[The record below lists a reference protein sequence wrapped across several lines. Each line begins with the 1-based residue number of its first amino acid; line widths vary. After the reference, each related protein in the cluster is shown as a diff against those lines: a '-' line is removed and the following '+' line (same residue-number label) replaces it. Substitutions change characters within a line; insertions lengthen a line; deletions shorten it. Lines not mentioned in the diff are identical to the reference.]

1 MRFPR
6 PFPTDREAPVTTLR
20 KTPLRPAATALV
32 HAVTALTLAFAGAA
46 TAAPATNNLPAAAP
60 AQRAVDLKE
69 AWRLGGD
76 DDEDVLL
83 GFVTAGTIGR
93 DGNVYLV
100 DRQLS
105 QVLVI
110 GPDGSLVKTLGRQ
123 GEGPGELSNP
133 HGVFLLPDGRL
144 AVIQGFPSRV
154 TTLKPDG
161 TPGGEIKVGGE
172 AVEGGFNFLRELRV
186 SGGKLVGVR
195 GRGSFNQETGKST
208 QVSTMA
214 VMDLAGKDLVK
225 LFERSRENDLAR
237 RIFDEAAEFSEL
249 NTWGVSADGLIYSAP
264 EREAWAINVRDLDG
278 TLRSTLRRP
287 FTPRKRT
294 AEDKAELTDGMVVIV
309 NGRRQEIESK
319 ALDTDPAILRI
330 NVAGDGRLFVTNCLQ
345 DRKVLPAG
353 VAARYDVVSPDG
365 KFVEELTLRA
375 PDFDREQDV
384 VLFLDGKTF
393 LVVRNFDQAREA
405 STAGFGGGGQGEK
418 KETGDVEPLEV
429 ICYRL
434 P

>member
-1 MRFPR
+1 M
-6 PFPTDREAPVTTLR
+6 
-20 KTPLRPAATALV
+20 TPLRVAAAIVLAASLALDGQTAQ
-32 HAVTALTLAFAGAA
+32 
-46 TAAPATNNLPAAAP
+46 AAPAAVNLPAAAP

-76 DDEDVLL
+76 EDEDVLL
-83 GFVTAGTIGR
+83 GMVTAGALGA

-100 DRQLS
+100 DRQMA

-110 GPDGSLVKTLGRQ
+110 APDGSLVRTLGRQ
-123 GEGPGELSNP
+123 GDGPGEFNNP
-133 HGVFLLPDGRL
+133 HGLFFLPDGRL

-161 TPGGEIKVGGE
+161 TPAGEIKVGGE
-172 AVEGGFNFLRELRV
+172 AVEGGFNFMRELRV
-186 SGGKLVGVR
+186 GGGKLVGVR
-195 GRGSFNQETGKST
+195 GRGTFNQETGKST
-208 QVSTMA
+208 QVTIMS
-214 VMDLAGKDLVK
+214 VMDMTGKDEVK
-225 LFERSRENDLAR
+225 LFERSRENDLQR

-249 NTWGVSADGLIYSAP
+249 NTWNVSRDGIVYSAP
-264 EREAWAINVRDLDG
+264 EREAWAINARGLDG
-278 TLRSTLRRP
+278 TVRSTFRRP

-319 ALDTDPAILRI
+319 ALDTDPAIERI
-330 NVAGDGRLFVTNCLQ
+330 NVAADGRLFVINCLQ
-345 DRKVLPAG
+345 SRERLPAG
-353 VAARYDVVSPDG
+353 VAARYDVVTPDG
-365 KFVEELTLRA
+365 KFVEELSLRV
-375 PDFDREQDV
+375 PGFDNQQDI

-405 STAGFGGGGQGEK
+405 AAAGLGGGHGGEP
-418 KETGDVEPLEV
+418 KEPAADAEPLEV
-429 ICYRL
+429 VCYRL